1 MKSSP
6 PPIGR
11 SRVVRVGAFTLVE
24 LLVVIGIIAV
34 LVAILLPTL
43 NRAREQAQRT
53 KCLAN
58 LRSIGQMVAAYENLF
73 KGAIPVG
80 FWANADSG
88 TPALQNNYGI
98 AFRESGNGPTA
109 VLRFNGLGFLYPA
122 GLIGSTALQDNQAS
136 EGEVFYCPSMAAAQ
150 KDHAY
155 DSPDNPWIN
164 NLILPGA
171 GTNLTRSAYSA
182 RAANPMSTKLT
193 TNERGVGWSRTGVW
207 HPFDAVVT
215 IDPATSKAKPA
226 QMMKV
231 PNMKSRMIVSDIV
244 STLDR
249 IKVLCH
255 KNGINV
261 LYADGSA
268 KWVHIDHFKTQ
279 IEAISGFSAAQN
291 TKMEQL
297 WERLDEAP

>member
-1 MKSSP
+1 VGQP
-6 PPIGR
+6 FAAGVRGR
-11 SRVVRVGAFTLVE
+11 RRRPLRARRGFTLVE

-34 LVAILLPTL
+34 LVAILLPSL

-53 KCLAN
+53 KCVAN

-80 FWANADSG
+80 FWANSDTAVP
-88 TPALQNNYGI
+88 TLQNNYGI

-122 GLIGSTALQDNQAS
+122 GLVGSTGLQNNLAS
-136 EGEVFYCPSMAAAQ
+136 EGEVFYCPTMSVAQ

-171 GTNLTRSAYSA
+171 GTNLTRSAYSS
-182 RAANPMSTKLT
+182 RAANPVSTKLT
-193 TNERGVGWSRTGVW
+193 TNERGVGWTRTGTW
-207 HPFDAVVT
+207 SPFDATGSNPPV
-215 IDPATSKAKPA
+215 I
-226 QMMKV
+226 V
-231 PNMKSRMIVSDIV
+231 PMLRVPQMKSRMIVSDIV
-244 STLDR
+244 SALDR
-249 IKVLCH
+249 VQVLCH
-255 KNGINV
+255 KTGINV

-268 KWVHIDHFKTQ
+268 KWVNYDHFKTQ
-279 IEAISGFSAAQN
+279 LEAFTGYGTGQN
-291 TKMEQL
+291 TKMEKL